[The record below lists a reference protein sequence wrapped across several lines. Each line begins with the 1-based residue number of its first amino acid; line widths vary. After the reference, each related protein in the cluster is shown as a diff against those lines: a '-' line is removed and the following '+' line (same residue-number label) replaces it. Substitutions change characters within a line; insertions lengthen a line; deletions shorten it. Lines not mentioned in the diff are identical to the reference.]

1 MSKIGGKNNENVL
14 AFSANG
20 LEDVTR
26 NYTQYWQMLEKR
38 RGKKDKLKEFR
49 RSYLAM

>member
-1 MSKIGGKNNENVL
+1 MSKIGGKKYGYVL

-26 NYTQYWQMLEKR
+26 NYTQHWQVIQKR
-38 RGKKDKLKEFR
+38 RGKKDKLEEFR
-49 RSYLAM
+49 RSYSAT